1 MSPKPRDSLLI
12 IRDILGVAVK
22 RASKTEIVY
31 RSNINFVAAE
41 KYITRLL
48 LRGMLEEDSGV
59 QGSLLAMD
67 NATGDVLAMVGGRD
81 FNMSQ
86 FSISPPNIANLL
98 TVDDAT
104 DLEFQF
110 TAKRSG

>member
-12 IRDILGVAVK
+12 IRDILSVAAK

-48 LRGMLEEDSGV
+48 LRGMLETVVDEGKSKFQMTPLGV
-59 QGSLLAMD
+59 EALWK
-67 NATGDVLAMVGGRD
+67 
-81 FNMSQ
+81 
-86 FSISPPNIANLL
+86 L
-98 TVDDAT
+98 TEVEKLVAGTYEKDHCRVARKKF
-104 DLEFQF
+104 LQHFLPE
-110 TAKRSG
+110 